1 MKIAVGSQNRKSVTE
16 HAGRTRRFTVWETTP
31 GTEPRHVKWIAL
43 PKELAFHEFHGSGP
57 HPIDEVDVLIVGGAG
72 PGFVRRLADR
82 GVTVV
87 QTSETDPE
95 KAVRDYL
102 AGTLAP
108 AAEHG
113 HGHGHGH
120 GNADHPR
127 ASPE

>member
-1 MKIAVGSQNRKSVTE
+1 MKIAVGSQNRKSVTG
-16 HAGRTRRFTVWETTP
+16 HAGRTRRFTVWQASP
-31 GTEPRHVKWIAL
+31 GAEPTHVKWIAL

-57 HPIDEVDVLIVGGAG
+57 HPLDELDVLIVGGAG
-72 PGFVRRLADR
+72 PGFVRRLAER

-108 AAEHG
+108 APEHG
-113 HGHGHGH
+113 TGAGSGP
-120 GNADHPR
+120 G
-127 ASPE
+127 SGS